1 MASGRMRGV
10 AALLAGV
17 AGIAKATSIEVTT
30 SLDDYGADPATCSLR
45 EAIRAAN
52 TDTAFSGC
60 PAGSATDLIT
70 LGAARY
76 VLTREGRLEN
86 ANSSG
91 DLDIDAAGTVVIV
104 GTGAGQTFIDAQ
116 GIDRVFDFAC
126 RSDMA
131 VQLIGMTIRG
141 GDAGNDNAGGGGIR
155 QCAGTRLNLTGVHV
169 TDNSAGRGGGM
180 TIASGSGEVAITRS
194 AFTRNHA
201 IEGDGGAIRHNG
213 TDPLALT
220 NTTISENVTQTMGA
234 LSATAAVTMKNVT
247 VAANTSGQGTAGVR
261 MTSGRITLD
270 NSIIADNAARAGTS
284 PPDLYCLTDAMT
296 YGYNIIETRD
306 CDFVLPVSS
315 DLAVDPMLGT
325 LADAGRALPVH
336 VLLPGSPA
344 INSGAPVP
352 NDGSQG
358 RCASTDQRSIQRQQ
372 CDRGAFE
379 GRVDYAVT
387 STADAPDSNP
397 GNGICQSTLGG
408 CTLRAALMEAA
419 RQELPIVIS
428 IPAGVFEVNIPGRL
442 EDQAATGDL
451 DIRGIG
457 DEARILIG
465 QGPDQTIIRSN
476 GSDRVFDTY
485 RGGEPGSAIGLFGMR
500 IEGGDT
506 FRLGSDGSVLDGA
519 GARFLLPRAL
529 TIDRVWFDRNRGG
542 SSGGGLSVTSAADQG
557 PAVRI
562 TRSAFTRNTAVREG
576 GGIAIQQSG
585 DASIRSSVI
594 AHNTAG
600 LDGGGI
606 ATRDT
611 LDVELSWL
619 TITGNVASGN
629 GGGVAL
635 TGGETVGSVII
646 AGNRD
651 GLTPSKPDCAAH
663 PARTVSSG
671 YNLIGSAGGCVL
683 AGDSTGNVMGADVQL
698 APVNL
703 VGAGMPYAA
712 PRVGS
717 VAIAAV
723 PQARCR
729 RGWGQFQLDD
739 PQGNARPVAGRC
751 TIGALERTSDI
762 LFAHGMDDGYPG
774 E

>member
-1 MASGRMRGV
+1 MVSWRKRATV
-10 AALLAGV
+10 ALLAGAAGV
-17 AGIAKATSIEVTT
+17 ANATSIEVTT
-30 SLDDYGADPATCSLR
+30 ALDHYGEDTSTCSLR

-52 TDTAFSGC
+52 TDTAFGGC

-70 LGAARY
+70 LGATYYR
-76 VLTREGRLEN
+76 LTREGRLEN
-86 ANSSG
+86 ANATG
-91 DLDIDAAGTVVIV
+91 DLDIDAGGTVIIA
-104 GTGAGQTFIDAQ
+104 GLGAGRTTLDAQ
-116 GIDRVFDFAC
+116 GIDRVFEFAC

-131 VQLIGMTIRG
+131 VQLTGMTIRG
-141 GDAGNDNAGGGGIR
+141 GDAGNDNAGGGGVR
-155 QCAGTRLNLTGVHV
+155 QCAGTRLTLTGVHV

-180 TIASGSGEVAITRS
+180 TIAAASGEVTITRS

-213 TDPLALT
+213 TQTLALV
-220 NTTISENVTQTMGA
+220 NTTISENVTQSTGA

-247 VAANTSGQGTAGVR
+247 VAANTSGEGTAGVR

-270 NSIIADNAARAGTS
+270 NSIIADNAARTGTS

-325 LADAGRALPVH
+325 LADTGRALPAH

-358 RCASTDQRSIQRQQ
+358 RCASVDQRNIQRQQ

-387 STADAPDSNP
+387 TTADAPDSNP

-419 RQELPIVIS
+419 TQDVPIVIS
-428 IPAGVFEVNIPGRL
+428 IPAGVFEVNIPGQD
-442 EDQAATGDL
+442 EDFAATGDL
-451 DIRGIG
+451 DIRALGG
-457 DEARILIG
+457 EARILIG

-476 GSDRVFDTY
+476 GSDRVFDLDGNSAY
-485 RGGEPGSAIGLFGMR
+485 RSAIGLFGMR
-500 IEGGDT
+500 IEGGNTVHAGNDSSA
-506 FRLGSDGSVLDGA
+506 FDGG
-519 GARFLLPRAL
+519 GARFSFPRTL
-529 TIDRVWFDRNRGG
+529 TIDRVWFDRNDGG
-542 SSGGGLSVTSAADQG
+542 SSGGGLNVITGTNQG
-557 PAVRI
+557 PAIRI

-576 GGIAIQQSG
+576 GGVAIQQSG

-594 AHNTAG
+594 AHNVAG

-606 ATRDT
+606 ATSNAR
-611 LDVELSWL
+611 DVELSWL
-619 TITGNVASGN
+619 TITGNVAARS

-635 TGGETVGSVII
+635 TGGEIVGSVII
-646 AGNRD
+646 TGNRD
-651 GLTPSKPDCAAH
+651 GLIPSKPDCAAD
-663 PARTVSSG
+663 PANTVSSG

-683 AGDSTGNVMGADVQL
+683 AGDSTGNVIGADVQL

-703 VGAGMPYAA
+703 VGAAMPYAA

-717 VAIAAV
+717 IAIAAV
-723 PQARCR
+723 PQTRCR

-739 PQGNARPVAGRC
+739 QQGSARPVAGRC

-762 LFAHGMDDGYPG
+762 LFAHGMDDSYPG